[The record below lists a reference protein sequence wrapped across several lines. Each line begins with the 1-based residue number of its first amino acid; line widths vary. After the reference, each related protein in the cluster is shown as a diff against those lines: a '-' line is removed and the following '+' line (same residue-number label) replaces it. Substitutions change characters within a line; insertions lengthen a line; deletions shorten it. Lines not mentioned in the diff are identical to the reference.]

1 MQSPDFRQNYFELF
15 GIAPTFDIDAQA
27 LQATQRRLQASCHP
41 DRFANASSREK
52 RLSVQTAAWVNQ
64 AFDTL
69 RDPVRRSRYLL
80 ELEGAELPDEAATTS
95 DSAFLMEQLEL
106 REALERC
113 RDAADGLA
121 QCEAIGATLAQR
133 AAELEQAFVA
143 RFEAREFE
151 AAAAISHKMQFIQ
164 RLQQQLAELRFDLE
178 DA

>member
-15 GIAPTFDIDAQA
+15 GIEPTFDIDTQT

-41 DRFANASSREK
+41 DRFANASGREK

-80 ELEGAELPDEAATTS
+80 ELAGATLPDEAATTS

-113 RDAADGLA
+113 RGAADGLA
-121 QCEAIGATLAQR
+121 RCEAIGATLTQR
-133 AAELEQAFVA
+133 AGELEQAFVA
-143 RFEAREFE
+143 HFDAREFD
-151 AAAAISHKMQFIQ
+151 AAAAVSHKMQFIQ
-164 RLQQQLAELRFDLE
+164 RLQQQLAELRFELE
-178 DA
+178 DS

>member
-15 GIAPTFDIDAQA
+15 GIRPAFDIDPAA
-27 LQATQRRLQASCHP
+27 LHATQQRLQANCHP

-69 RDPVRRSRYLL
+69 RDPVKRSRYLL
-80 ELEGAELPDEAATTS
+80 ELEGGQLPDDSATTS
-95 DSAFLMEQLEL
+95 DGAFLMEQLEL

-113 RDAADGLA
+113 RDADDGLA
-121 QCEAIGATLAQR
+121 QCDAIGTTLGR
-133 AAELEQAFVA
+133 RMRELEQAFVTH
-143 RFEAREFE
+143 FEAREFD
-151 AAAAISHKMQFIQ
+151 AAAAVSHKMQFIQ
-164 RLQQQLAELRFDLE
+164 RLQQQLAELRFELE